1 MPQLMVVLEA
11 CFFVDQN
18 RRENALTLPPQP
30 HPLLSKSLFRVL
42 TSPLV
47 YPSFF
52 FFFFLPPYNRSH
64 TGRGNAEN
72 LLVSG

>member
-1 MPQLMVVLEA
+1 MPLPS
-11 CFFVDQN
+11 
-18 RRENALTLPPQP
+18 PPQP

-52 FFFFLPPYNRSH
+52 FFYLH
-64 TGRGNAEN
+64 ITEVT
-72 LLVSG
+72 LVVAMPRTCLFRADFV